1 MSTNNFIFKNRI
13 YRGGTQ
19 NFITYPDISSNIPLS
34 QLVQTSPIS
43 VMTLLGSNL
52 GIGTNNPQV
61 ALDTNR
67 TDAYGLPSGSNIDRP
82 VGRPGMIRFNNEILN
97 FEGYTGNQWISL
109 SGLQNEAGDTY
120 IIPEYSALLDDKT
133 LHFYTQNIESMTLN
147 QDGNLGIG
155 TVTPRQK
162 VDVMGNVY
170 IDGNI
175 GIGTTIPLKPLHV
188 QNGAVFLNGN
198 VGVGVTSPEYNL
210 EIGGSLRTDTLYTTN
225 VSISNL
231 TISGSSFLQ
240 EDTQYFRNNIS
251 LKPIHF
257 TEKIIQA
264 RSLFSTTYTG
274 LYQLLPEKVEVYQNG
289 HKLAYISEISKDYDV
304 SYCNDTIQ
312 NKSTFMVTVSE
323 EPEAGDVI
331 DIVFWPTYLNPEGL
345 LQPGYTV
352 QDIQYSYWLL
362 YNNGSNIHFN
372 SGNVGIGT
380 NLPEYTL
387 DVKGDGYITDIF
399 TSNVQIGNTL
409 QVNNAIGIQTQQP
422 VVSLDIRATDAVLLP
437 KGTTEQRPSPNE
449 NGFIRYNIERQTF
462 EGYSTS
468 GWVTIG
474 SFRSEDDGTKITPE
488 YIPGSNDQ
496 AIRFYTNSNLQM
508 ILNPYGNLGIGTDN
522 PTARLDVNGNALI
535 SNNLYVANTLQTS
548 GNIQAGNVNISGT
561 LITDQEIIA
570 SNMFIYGKLQF
581 GDASSNV
588 RSKLQQEP
596 IRKIFYVS
604 DLTQDIFTMTIDG
617 MYSAEASNVMV
628 YVQRNLLSYYSES
641 LKDYSVSYS
650 NYYTDFNT
658 IYNIRLETPAA
669 QGDLVDITLFPQ
681 LIEIETPI
689 PGYVYQQIRITDTF
703 FRPFANNVAYLGNVG
718 IGTTDTREKLVVA
731 GNIVPSQ
738 TEVYNL
744 GSSNLRFKDLYLSGN
759 TINLGGSLIQRN
771 SNNGVIEFKT
781 EQGNPVDTRVNTL
794 YVTSNVG
801 IGTTI
806 ATQKLHIQNGNALV
820 FGNIGIGTTAAQS
833 QLHVVGNILH
843 YGTIV
848 SSNLANQSRPALTII
863 QPNSNQNILTLNNT
877 IPNTSNQVMTVDAR
891 GNLRLYGNNV
901 NIGQNASPVF
911 TPSGFI
917 GQENLYTWWGDNTI
931 VDAGNNSITPKEPF
945 WKVFTGFTS
954 TSFSRITPVGS
965 ALLGNPYYN
974 TKWNYDL
981 TAGGQYMIQTYN
993 LNIDNQASITIPTNY
1008 ILFKLPIKPNNS
1020 HQLFLKFICNDRWS
1034 CATVFVTNAGRTS
1047 FHRLHAQS
1055 TTTYA
1060 FNTNGATSG
1069 ALNTSLIGP
1078 NGEMSSASKFHEWV
1092 MFSIPQ
1098 YVIDEYAYDEL
1109 YDNKS
1114 RYRKNIHL
1122 CLISGTGNGEPGNFW
1137 MTGIAMRTNPYG
1149 LSILSGRSMSQIVNG
1164 GSGITWDNNSWNY
1177 EGLARFDNTTYNNI
1191 RIPICPPKNPNG
1203 NVFPDFYLVWI
1214 GYESNPYGGIAP
1226 YISLQNPNDANDRQ
1240 LLGRF
1245 SKCIKGRYGN
1255 FLSEQYRVALG
1266 LIVPSPDPRFVIYI
1280 GGQPYLNLY
1289 VDNVSFGLGG
1299 VSYLRGMFTE
1309 VIDPRGPNPN
1319 LTAYTNAP
1327 ISWVSIAPLQITNY
1341 LSVSSGLTLYLDPEM
1356 YDVNST
1362 LWRDFS
1368 GNYYDFTVS
1377 PNAFRKTN
1385 DIKHFD
1391 FEGSYGIAKRVING
1405 SMSDVPRF
1413 NNATLIMFSSF
1424 KVNSTNNWRTLL
1436 RAAVNSGGDHQVIT
1450 FYAANTMGMYDATV
1464 GWLSTG
1470 FEASS
1475 IPSYTTQFNMLVWK
1489 FASDGA
1495 PYYQFMYNL
1504 NDQNYTIN
1512 SSSASFVNGFAAIG
1526 GYHSD
1531 SINVL
1536 SADQYWGKMG
1546 LILYYNRHLSTD
1558 EIVQVYNNY
1567 YARFNLPADIYPSSY
1582 NFRISHPDGRTFKR
1596 DTGSGII
1603 RLNSGSDFTFDIY
1616 KSTDVYNSTRNRYAL
1631 QQAGTNTY
1639 FNHNGFICR
1648 NNTGFAS
1655 GNLNYSWS
1663 FVPNS
1668 NNGYQILNDYAGEY
1682 YLGYDSPSDQILIVE
1697 AVDTRR
1703 INFWNI
1709 SPSIKTI
1716 NQRMPL
1722 YYPMDSL
1729 SAPART
1735 TLRGAYSVKRL
1746 SINYT
1751 GPMVK
1756 IRRSTDNVTLDFYSD
1771 QYGNLGT
1778 SNNSTGTPFT
1788 SWIGAGTGFVDTWY
1802 DQSGSNNHATQATT
1816 SIQPVLRPQGYLI
1829 DFLNTSTVFMNI
1841 PSGTVPVG
1849 ALNLRY
1855 TFVVKHGQVNNTTS
1869 GGLIGSGGAAISQAN
1884 NLRLNSGTGYWNYW
1898 YGNDYGIN
1906 GAYNRGNVVSVWYN
1920 GVNRAG
1926 WVNNSATAQ
1935 ATATSYTNAAGPQY
1949 LGKTIVNEYL
1959 NGELHNVFIFG
1970 TALSDADRNICEE
1983 IL

>member
-67 TDAYGLPSGSNIDRP
+67 TDAYGLPSGSNIERP
-82 VGRPGMIRFNNEILN
+82 VGRSGMIRFNKEILN

-155 TVTPRQK
+155 TTTPRQK

-170 IDGNI
+170 IDGNL
-175 GIGTTIPLKPLHV
+175 GIGTVLPLKPLHV

-210 EIGGSLRTDTLYTTN
+210 EIGGSLRADTLFTTN

-289 HKLAYISEISKDYDV
+289 HKLAYISAISKDYDV
-304 SYCNDTIQ
+304 SYCNDTIR
-312 NKSTFMVTVSE
+312 NESTFMVTVSE

-387 DVKGDGYITDIF
+387 DVKGSGYITDIF
-399 TSNVQIGNTL
+399 TCNVQISDTL

-422 VVSLDIRATDAVLLP
+422 VVSLDIRATDAALLP
-437 KGTTEQRPSPNE
+437 KGTTEQRPPTNE
-449 NGFIRYNIERQTF
+449 TGFIRYNTERQTF

-604 DLTQDIFTMTIDG
+604 DLTQDTFTMTIDG

-650 NYYTDFNT
+650 NYYTNFNT

-771 SNNGVIEFKT
+771 SNTGVIEFKT
-781 EQGNPVDTRVNTL
+781 EQGNPVDTSVNTL

-806 ATQKLHIQNGNALV
+806 ATQKLHIQNGNAVV

-901 NIGQNASPVF
+901 NIGQNAAPVF

-931 VDAGNNSITPKEPF
+931 VDAANNSITPKEPF

-954 TSFSRITPVGS
+954 TSFSRITPVGIAQFANS
-965 ALLGNPYYN
+965 YYL

-981 TAGGQYMIQTYN
+981 TAGGQYMINIYN
-993 LNIDNQASITIPTNY
+993 LNQDSQASITIPTNY
-1008 ILFKLPIKPNNS
+1008 ALFSLPVKPNNS
-1020 HQLFLKFICNDRWS
+1020 HSLFLKFICNDRWS
-1034 CATVFVTNAGRTS
+1034 SAVVFVTNAGRTS

-1055 TTTYA
+1055 TSTYA
-1060 FNTNGATSG
+1060 FSTNGASSG

-1092 MFSIPQ
+1092 MLSIPQ
-1098 YVIDEYAYDEL
+1098 YIIDEYAYDEL

-1114 RYRKNIHL
+1114 RYRKNIYL
-1122 CLISGTGNGEPGNFW
+1122 CLITGSGQTNVGNLYI
-1137 MTGIAMRTNPYG
+1137 TGIAMRTNPFG
-1149 LSILSGRSMSQIVNG
+1149 LSILSARSMNQIVNG
-1164 GSGITWDNNSWNY
+1164 GTGVTWNSDTWNY
-1177 EGLARFDNTTYNNI
+1177 EGLAYFTNTTHNNV

-1203 NVFPDFYLVWI
+1203 NVFPDFYLIWI
-1214 GYESNPYGGIAP
+1214 GYESNPYGGVAP

-1255 FLSEQYRVALG
+1255 YLSEQYRVALG

-1289 VDNVSFGLGG
+1289 VDNLSFGLGG

-1327 ISWVSIAPLQITNY
+1327 ISWVSISPLPVTNY

-1356 YDVNST
+1356 YDINTT

-1368 GNYYDFTVS
+1368 GNYYDFTIN

-1385 DIKHFD
+1385 NIKHFD
-1391 FEGSYGIAKRVING
+1391 FEGSYGCAKRIV
-1405 SMSDVPRF
+1405 
-1413 NNATLIMFSSF
+1413 NNALVDIPNFTNATVIIFSSF
-1424 KVNSTNNWRTLL
+1424 ITVVSNWRNLTRGL
-1436 RAAVNSGGDHQVIT
+1436 NNDHQVMI
-1450 FYAANTMGMYDATV
+1450 YADNIMGMYDNNVSGQLNT
-1464 GWLSTG
+1464 T
-1470 FEASS
+1470 FNITN
-1475 IPSYTTQFNMLVWK
+1475 IPLYNTQFNMLVWK
-1489 FASDGA
+1489 YATDGA
-1495 PYYQFMYNL
+1495 PYYQFSYNL
-1504 NDQNYTIN
+1504 NDQIY
-1512 SSSASFVNGFAAIG
+1512 
-1526 GYHSD
+1526 
-1531 SINVL
+1531 SINNANAAFNNGYCCIGAYHNASTDVN
-1536 SADQYWGKMG
+1536 AITGPWGKIG
-1546 LILYYNRHLSTD
+1546 LYIYYNRHLSTD

-1567 YARFNLPADIYPSSY
+1567 YNRFNLPTDVYPSSY

-1596 DTGSGII
+1596 DPASGII
-1603 RLNSGSDFTFDIY
+1603 KLNSGSDFTFDIY
-1616 KSTDVYNSTRNRYAL
+1616 KSADVYNFTRNRYAL

-1639 FNHNGFICR
+1639 FNHSGFICR
-1648 NNTGFAS
+1648 NNTGFSS
-1655 GNLNYSWS
+1655 GSLNYSWS
-1663 FVPNS
+1663 LMPNS
-1668 NNGYQILNDYAGEY
+1668 NNGYQIFNDNAGEY
-1682 YLGYDSPSDQILIVE
+1682 YLGYDTTVDQVLIVE
-1697 AVDTRR
+1697 AIDSRR

-1716 NQRMPL
+1716 NQRMPV
-1722 YYPMDSL
+1722 YYPIDSL

-1778 SNNSTGTPFT
+1778 SNNNTGTPFT
-1788 SWIGAGTGFVDTWY
+1788 SWIGAGIGYVNTWY

-1829 DFLNTSTVFMNI
+1829 DFLNTGTIFLNI
-1841 PSGTVPVG
+1841 PSGTVPTGV
-1849 ALNLRY
+1849 LNAPY
-1855 TFVVKHGQVNNTTS
+1855 TFIAKPGKVNNVST
-1869 GGLIGSGGAAISQAN
+1869 GGIIGSGTTVINSGN
-1884 NLRLNSGTGYWNYW
+1884 NMRFTAGTGYYNWW
-1898 YGNDYGIN
+1898 YSNDYTITSTVIP
-1906 GAYNRGNVVSVWYN
+1906 GNVVSFTYN
-1920 GVNRAG
+1920 GTTRAG
-1926 WVNNSATAQ
+1926 WVNNIALATA
-1935 ATATSYTNAAGPQY
+1935 ASSGYTNAAGQQY
-1949 LGKTIVNEYL
+1949 LGKTAANEFL
-1959 NGELHNVFIFG
+1959 NGQLHNVFIFG
-1970 TALSDADRNICEE
+1970 SALGTSDRNLCEE
-1983 IL
+1983 II